1 MREQLLEA
9 YFYAASGL
17 KLKTKEALHQRFPT
31 GVEKHIGKNAERV
44 AKDV

>member
-17 KLKTKEALHQRFPT
+17 KFETEEALHQCFLT
-31 GVEKHIGKNAERV
+31 GVEKHIGKNAE
-44 AKDV
+44 